1 MAATPNRPDER
12 PADPE
17 DERLARR
24 HIAAVNTSAEVLTRA
39 RLVLQGEGYNVT
51 TMNYGPRT
59 YQALAGLQPA
69 LILLDVRG
77 DERAGWQALER
88 LQSEGVTRSIPLI
101 VVSAEPEQ
109 LALATGRYRSDRC
122 VAKPLD
128 WDELLATIRALIGP
142 P

>member
-1 MAATPNRPDER
+1 M
-12 PADPE
+12 
-17 DERLARR
+17 
-24 HIAAVNTSAEVLTRA
+24 RA
-39 RLVLQGEGYNVT
+39 
-51 TMNYGPRT
+51 
-59 YQALAGLQPA
+59 
-69 LILLDVRG
+69 

-109 LALATGRYRSDRC
+109 LAAAAARYRSDRC